1 MSTYEF
7 PNPTTPFRTAASSHA
22 PVVLLGLLLGL
33 AQPQAGGCEN
43 SLFLLSCGVLISSTY
58 EIMDNEVRQGE
69 EGMW

>member
-1 MSTYEF
+1 M
-7 PNPTTPFRTAASSHA
+7 A
-22 PVVLLGLLLGL
+22 LLGLLLGL
-33 AQPQAGGCEN
+33 AQPQADGCEN